1 MTMLERLKEDMVFSI
16 SKHRDG
22 FIITEEAEKFFDFP
36 CTKEDL
42 LQLAQEIIDLANGE
56 DK

>member
-1 MTMLERLKEDMVFSI
+1 MTMLERLAEDMVFSI

-56 DK
+56 SK